1 MEINQMSIITDT
13 IEYGAQG
20 TTNKEITKNILNE
33 WRDSEKIS
41 DMIQAELYSKVK
53 NTAIDAKTR
62 DYEDEDGHI
71 IINKHL
77 SNIKTKT
84 ARYRKSLK
92 QKINFALAKPFI
104 LSCDNDKYQALWDEF
119 LTDKIRAV
127 IKRTGKDAINKGIG
141 FTYPWINEKGDL
153 ELIEVNPVTLYP
165 AWKDEAHT
173 ELDAMVRDY
182 DVIEYNNQTPT
193 TIRKVEFWDD
203 KIVEKYID
211 YGMGQGN
218 GDLEPDVGNGY
229 ELDDTTEGRLTIQTT
244 HMTGKNGEGV
254 SWGRVPFIALKGD
267 EDELPLLNE
276 CKTDID
282 SYDYIKS
289 KGLDSIIDDIDAVL
303 VVEDISP
310 EMGELSR
317 ARKLVQNSRIM
328 AVDKGGNAHFEKVDA
343 NIDAIVKQLEVI
355 AKDIQDNTSTVDV
368 TTIEFGSNPSGK
380 AMRTFYEPLNDWTNG
395 FEAEFRAYFE
405 NLKYFFDMW
414 ASWKGGYGSFE
425 ELQKIKLTVTLDR
438 DMMIDEDGII
448 ANLVNLGDEISQE
461 TRDELNPYVESH
473 EKEEERRAEDRKKA
487 LENNELF
494 MLGEDVIN
502 AQVGKNVVTNTEKNG
517 KNVQD
522 DTKTGAENV

>member
-1 MEINQMSIITDT
+1 MSIITDN

-20 TTNKEITKNILNE
+20 TSNKEVTKNILNE
-33 WRDSEKIS
+33 WRNSQKIK
-41 DMIQAELYSKVK
+41 DMIEAELYSKVQ
-53 NTAIDAKTR
+53 NTTIDLKTR
-62 DYEDEDGHI
+62 SYEDEDGHL
-71 IINKHL
+71 IINNHL
-77 SNIKTKT
+77 SNIRTKT

-92 QKINFALAKPFI
+92 QKINFALAKPFV
-104 LSCDNDKYQALWDEF
+104 LSCDNDNYKKLWDEF

-141 FTYPWINEKGDL
+141 FTYPWINEEGNL
-153 ELIEVNPVTLYP
+153 ELIEVNPITLYP

-173 ELDAMVRDY
+173 ELDVMVRDY
-182 DVIEYNNQTPT
+182 EVVEYENQSPITK
-193 TIRKVEFWDD
+193 RKVEYWDD

-211 YGMGQGN
+211 YGMGQGSGN
-218 GDLEPDVGNGY
+218 LEPDIGNGY
-229 ELDDTTEGRLTIQTT
+229 ELDETTEDRLTIQTT

-254 SWGRVPFIALKGD
+254 SWDRVPFIALKGD

-276 CKTDID
+276 CRTDID
-282 SYDYIKS
+282 SYDFIKS

-343 NIDAIVKQLEVI
+343 NIDAVLKQLELL

-380 AMRTFYEPLNDWTNG
+380 AMRTFFEPLNEWTNG
-395 FEAEFRAYFE
+395 FESEFRAYFE
-405 NLKYFFDMW
+405 NLKYFFDKW

-425 ELQKIKLTVTLDR
+425 ELQKIKVTVTLDR
-438 DMMIDEDGII
+438 DMMIDEDSII
-448 ANLVNLGDEISQE
+448 SNLVNLGDEISQE

-473 EKEEERRAEDRKKA
+473 EKEEQRRKEDRKKA
-487 LENNELF
+487 LENNELIV
-494 MLGEDVIN
+494 LDEDIKN
-502 AQVGKNVVTNTEKNG
+502 A
-517 KNVQD
+517 
-522 DTKTGAENV
+522 TKTANEEEKIEETDETIENM